1 MQFLYPGLALT
12 IAILASGFA
21 LLTGQ
26 SGAVLYFL
34 PETQATT
41 TETVRL
47 GVYVDAG
54 RSINVVS
61 GRISFPNDL
70 VDVSVEESAEAVI
83 DLWLEAPKVTQGEIR
98 FSGGTSKKLETV
110 DQALLF
116 YIEVT
121 RLKEGYV
128 ELDFADLQTLE
139 RDGRGSPL
147 SVTSRSYVVFA
158 KPTTGTAVG
167 GGHSANTVTPVKA
180 QADFDADGTV
190 AVDDLSIL
198 LAHLFGE
205 YESTYDLN
213 RDGSVGL
220 GDLSTFFT
228 VYGR

>member
-26 SGAVLYFL
+26 SGAVLYLL
-34 PETQATT
+34 PVPQATT

-47 GVYVDAG
+47 GVYVDSG

-61 GRISFPNDL
+61 GRITFPKDL
-70 VDVSVEESAEAVI
+70 VDIVVQESGDAII
-83 DLWLEAPKVTQGEIR
+83 DLWLEAPKVTAGEIR
-98 FSGGTSKKLETV
+98 FAGGTSRKLDTV
-110 DQALLF
+110 DEALLF

-128 ELDFADLQTLE
+128 ELEFTDLQTLE

-158 KPTTGTAVG
+158 KPTAGSAVG
-167 GGHSANTVTPVKA
+167 AGQGGSTVTPVKA
-180 QADFDADGTV
+180 QADFTGDGTV